1 MKVFSAVIAS
11 AAAAGAGTD
20 YSVQGDNWEG
30 DCATG
35 FSQSPI
41 DINSDAAW
49 RMADHN
55 PFETHGYYNK
65 EDWSVA
71 YDGGLTFSPF
81 TDEIHMWGG
90 NLDTNTGFEEGK
102 WRLAQFH
109 LHWGGMTEDGLH
121 MGSEHTFNKEQYY
134 SEVHFVHYNTK
145 YADLGEAATKADGL
159 AVLGYFIDHHED
171 DHEST
176 LDTLLQSAMMQVN
189 EATEAAAVAA
199 AEAAADAPPV
209 PVARREAAEGVVVR
223 EAAADIVNHQFEH
236 YYRYQG
242 SLTTPGCYE
251 TVQWTVFDHPLM
263 INQAT
268 VDMMASMSDDKSFEN
283 NWRNTQPMNGRHVE
297 FYMPYE
303 EVDMSSGVTASLSA
317 ITLAFVYG
325 QL

>member
-1 MKVFSAVIAS
+1 
-11 AAAAGAGTD
+11 
-20 YSVQGDNWEG
+20 
-30 DCATG
+30 
-35 FSQSPI
+35 
-41 DINSDAAW
+41 
-49 RMADHN
+49 MADHN

-134 SEVHFVHYNTK
+134 SEVHFVHYNPK
-145 YADLGEAATKADGL
+145 YADLGEAAT
-159 AVLGYFIDHHED
+159 
-171 DHEST
+171 
-176 LDTLLQSAMMQVN
+176 N
-189 EATEAAAVAA
+189 
-199 AEAAADAPPV
+199 APPV
-209 PVARREAAEGVVVR
+209 PVARREAAEGVIVR